1 MIDEKKLIEE
11 VEKHRLE
18 YKDRDMGIG
27 INVVKELIENQP
39 KVNYPLSDCIGDCKN
54 CWKTKLVNPYWIS
67 CKERLPEEVDGDFY
81 PLMYVT
87 NIFGVVRNGFYRVR
101 DKQWY
106 VYGEDL
112 EEAEMVDNNQIIA
125 WQDVPKPYLK

>member
-54 CWKTKLVNPYWIS
+54 CWKTKLANPIWTPRS
-67 CKERLPEEVDGDFY
+67 EGLPKKE
-81 PLMYVT
+81 
-87 NIFGVVRNGFYRVR
+87 GFYLCTVVCAYRDDYRKVVKCWFSENHNDFMEYGSRV
-101 DKQWY
+101 
-106 VYGEDL
+106 
-112 EEAEMVDNNQIIA
+112 IA
-125 WQDVPKPYLK
+125 WRPMLEPYRES